1 MWAILRQRIDERLRV
16 QIQWVRTGETA
27 AVRRAKGAGVEADR
41 TEYQDVIDEA
51 LRVVYS
57 HHHRIVTRLFPDAE
71 RPLNIEALRQGPLG
85 RDLSRLAKLARGEAR
100 EPKDRVLEA
109 IDTVLQLLFW
119 PPMAED
125 YSVPRSFWE
134 TSLGRMMSMAK
145 YRAYE
150 PAELVSIGTAAQRLG
165 VTRPTIYRW
174 MDERHLGYVR
184 DDMSGRTFVVQRDV
198 ESLLQESQDSFSAIG

>member
-1 MWAILRQRIDERLRV
+1 M
-16 QIQWVRTGETA
+16 
-27 AVRRAKGAGVEADR
+27 EADR
-41 TEYQDVIDEA
+41 TDYQDVIDEA
-51 LRVVYS
+51 LRIVYS

-71 RPLNIEALRQGPLG
+71 RPLNIEQLRAGPLG
-85 RDLSRLAKLARGEAR
+85 RDLGKLAQLARGEVR
-100 EPKDRVLEA
+100 EAKERVLER

-150 PAELVSIGTAAQRLG
+150 PTELVSIGAAAQRLG

-184 DDMSGRTFVVQRDV
+184 DDMSGRTFVVSRDV
-198 ESLLQESQDSFSAIG
+198 ESLIDDSQESYSATG

>member
-1 MWAILRQRIDERLRV
+1 VEGER
-16 QIQWVRTGETA
+16 T
-27 AVRRAKGAGVEADR
+27 D
-41 TEYQDVIDEA
+41 YQDVIDEA

-57 HHHRIVTRLFPDAE
+57 HHHRMVTKLFPDAA
-71 RPLNIEALRQGPLG
+71 RPMNMDALRSGPLG
-85 RDLSRLAKLARGEAR
+85 SDLGRLAQLARGEAR
-100 EPKDRVLEA
+100 ESKDTVLEA
-109 IDTVLQLLFW
+109 IESILQILFW

-134 TSLGRMMSMAK
+134 TPLGRMLSMAK

-150 PAELVSIGTAAQRLG
+150 PSELVSIGTAAQRLG

-184 DDMSGRTFVVQRDV
+184 DEMSGRTFVVQRDV
-198 ESLLQESQDSFSAIG
+198 EAMLTEAQPGFQAG

>member
-1 MWAILRQRIDERLRV
+1 
-16 QIQWVRTGETA
+16 
-27 AVRRAKGAGVEADR
+27 VEAER
-41 TEYQDVIDEA
+41 TDYQDVIDEA

-71 RPLNIEALRQGPLG
+71 RPLNIEALRRGPLG
-85 RDLSRLAKLARGEAR
+85 RDLSRLAHLARGEAR
-100 EPKDRVLEA
+100 EPKERVLEA

-134 TSLGRMMSMAK
+134 TALGRMMSMAK

-150 PAELVSIGTAAQRLG
+150 PTELVSIGTAAQRLG

-198 ESLLQESQDSFSAIG
+198 ESLLQESQDSFSAIS